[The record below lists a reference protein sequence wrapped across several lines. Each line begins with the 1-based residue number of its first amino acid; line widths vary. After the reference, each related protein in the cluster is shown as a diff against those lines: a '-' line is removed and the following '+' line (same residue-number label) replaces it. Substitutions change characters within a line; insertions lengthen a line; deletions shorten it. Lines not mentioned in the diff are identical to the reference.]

1 VSAAAPSWR
10 QTLRSL
16 AYVKLDQ
23 ANGGIIRDLTESGM
37 AIQAVGRLQPGQEL
51 DLRFD
56 LISPRVRVDARGRVA
71 WADPGGQAGIE
82 FLGVTPRV
90 QRAVRD
96 WLLIQMLAGAAVSG
110 RDSMF
115 SAAEMELTFSAPA
128 RAAIV
133 VELPVAES
141 PRVEWGCFL
150 TARGFSIF
158 VDAGFGVRG
167 VGVCDQFHCGDG
179 RGSGM
184 AAGDGAAANG
194 STIFVAVYQVMFSDL
209 LCGATPGR
217 RLAGMAGRTGAGR
230 GRSGSGEV
238 VTGEPGPRFRS
249 CRAGAL
255 TAPPQTPA

>member
-1 VSAAAPSWR
+1 MAYWPEAVEVEAQVCPRRRQYPR

-23 ANGGIIRDLTESGM
+23 SNGGIIRDLTESGM

-51 DLRFD
+51 DLKFD

-71 WADPGGQAGIE
+71 WADSGGQAGIQ
-82 FLGVTPRV
+82 FLAVTPRV
-90 QRAVRD
+90 QRAMRD
-96 WLLIQMLAGAAVSG
+96 WLLIQMLSAAAVSG

-133 VELPVAES
+133 VDPPVAES
-141 PRVEWGCFL
+141 PRVEWGLFSL

-158 VDAGFGVRG
+158 VDVLVLACAVLVFAISSIVVMGGVP
-167 VGVCDQFHCGDG
+167 
-179 RGSGM
+179 
-184 AAGDGAAANG
+184 AWPLTTALLLTA
-194 STIFVAVYQVMFSDL
+194 STIFVAVYLTLFSDL

-217 RLAGMAGRTGAGR
+217 RLAGMA
-230 GRSGSGEV
+230 S
-238 VTGEPGPRFRS
+238 EPAQEEGVQRFR
-249 CRAGAL
+249 
-255 TAPPQTPA
+255 

>member
-1 VSAAAPSWR
+1 MGYWR
-10 QTLRSL
+10 EAVEVEAEVCPRRRRYPRQALRSL

-82 FLGVTPRV
+82 FLGVPARV
-90 QRAVRD
+90 QRGLRD

-115 SAAEMELTFSAPA
+115 SAAEMELRFSAPA

-133 VELPVAES
+133 VEPPVAES
-141 PRVEWGCFL
+141 PRVEWGLFSLSARSFSMFVDGVVLACAVLVFAISSIVVMGGLPAWPLAVAALL
-150 TARGFSIF
+150 TAT
-158 VDAGFGVRG
+158 
-167 VGVCDQFHCGDG
+167 
-179 RGSGM
+179 
-184 AAGDGAAANG
+184 
-194 STIFVAVYQVMFSDL
+194 TIFVAVYLVLFSDW

-217 RLAGMAGRTGAGR
+217 RWAGLAA
-230 GRSGSGEV
+230 
-238 VTGEPGPRFRS
+238 EPEWEEGVQRFR
-249 CRAGAL
+249 
-255 TAPPQTPA
+255 